1 MKPKNMTFVNS
12 LAQLEEICRI
22 FEKSEWLAL
31 DTEFL
36 RETTYYSKFCL
47 LQIANSDHIACI
59 DPLALKTLEPL
70 RKLLFN
76 PKVTKIFHAGRQDLE
91 IFYNIFEAVPSPIF
105 DTQIAAPLLGFG
117 DQIGYAALV
126 SEIIGV
132 HLEKAHSRTDW
143 TVRPLSDEQLKYAC
157 DDVVYLAEIYRKIL
171 ERLLELGRLDWLQ
184 EDFEAQI
191 NPNLYNNRPDQAWKR
206 IRGTNRLS
214 DIQLTVLQVVA
225 EWRETVAQQKNKPRN
240 WIFRDDFIIDLAK
253 LRPECMDALTKIR
266 GLSDRAQKDYGKHL
280 CSLVQKAK
288 TIPLATNG
296 RGKKLPKKALEQDAI
311 LDLLTAVVRLRAAE
325 NSLSPSVL
333 ASKKDLEQ
341 LLVDPK
347 NTKILHGWR
356 KNLIGDDL
364 LETLAG
370 KRTISVTNGAIR
382 IDNCNGLQT

>member
-1 MKPKNMTFVNS
+1 MNRNNMAFVNS
-12 LAQLEEICRI
+12 LAQLEEVCRI
-22 FEKSEWLAL
+22 FETSEWLAL

-36 RETTYYSKFCL
+36 RETTYYPKFCL
-47 LQIANSDHIACI
+47 LQIASSDHIACI
-59 DPLALKTLEPL
+59 DPLTLKTLEPL

-76 PKVTKIFHAGRQDLE
+76 PKITKVFHAGRQDLE
-91 IFYNIFEAVPSPIF
+91 IFYTLFETVPSPIF

-126 SEIIGV
+126 SEVIGV
-132 HLEKAHSRTDW
+132 HLQKAHSRTDW

-171 ERLLELGRLDWLQ
+171 ERLVELGRVNWLQ
-184 EDFEAQI
+184 EDFEGQT
-191 NPNLYNNRPDQAWKR
+191 NPDLYNNRPSQAWKR
-206 IRGTNRLS
+206 IRGTNRLR

-225 EWRETVAQQKNKPRN
+225 EWRETVAQQRNKPRN
-240 WIFRDDFIIDLAK
+240 WIIRDDLIIDLAK
-253 LRPECMDALTKIR
+253 LQPDCMDRLTQIR

-296 RGKKLPKKALEQDAI
+296 KGKKLPKKTLEQDAI
-311 LDLLTAVVRLRAAE
+311 LDLLTAVVRSRAAE

-356 KNLIGDDL
+356 KNLIGDEL

-370 KRTISVTNGAIR
+370 KRTISIANGVIR
-382 IDNCNGLQT
+382 IGTCNGLRT